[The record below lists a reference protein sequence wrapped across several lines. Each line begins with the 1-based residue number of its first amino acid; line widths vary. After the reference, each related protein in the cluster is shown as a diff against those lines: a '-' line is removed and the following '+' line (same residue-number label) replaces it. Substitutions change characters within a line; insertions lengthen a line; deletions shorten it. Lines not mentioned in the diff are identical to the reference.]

1 MMTELPNNEAK
12 NTVEKPTITSGCNSR
27 GISPN
32 TPVRFP
38 TVKKK
43 AHYGHKY
50 LKDVVITYYFNHF
63 LTICYNIP
71 LKVPF
76 LYFLHFW
83 GYNLNKIAIYME
95 GSHQGEFHC

>member
-43 AHYGHKY
+43 HIMVTNT
-50 LKDVVITYYFNHF
+50 LKMWLLRTILTTF